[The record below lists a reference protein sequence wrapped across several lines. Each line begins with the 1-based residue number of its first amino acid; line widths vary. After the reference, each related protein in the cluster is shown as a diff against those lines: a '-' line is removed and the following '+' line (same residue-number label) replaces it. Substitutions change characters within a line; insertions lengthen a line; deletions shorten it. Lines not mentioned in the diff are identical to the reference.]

1 MKKLTLEPHRTT
13 IRIRYEETDRMGVV
27 YYANYFV
34 WFEIARTEYFRKRNL
49 SYRELEEKKGL
60 YLMVVDAYCDYKA
73 PATYDDLVFAET
85 TMESIKNTSLQFVYK
100 IFRDSALL
108 ATGRTTHVF
117 TNKSGK
123 PIKIPEEIKEVLLS
137 L

>member
-1 MKKLTLEPHRTT
+1 MKKLILEPHRTA
-13 IRIRYEETDRMGVV
+13 IRVRYKETDRMGVV

-60 YLMVVDAYCDYKA
+60 HLMVVDAYCDYKA
-73 PATYDDLVFAET
+73 PAAYDDLVFAET
-85 TMESIKNTSLQFVYK
+85 SIENIKNTSLQFVYK
-100 IFRDSALL
+100 IFRDSVLL

-123 PIKIPEEIKEVLLS
+123 PIKIPEEIKEALLS

>member
-1 MKKLTLEPHRTT
+1 MKKLTTEPHRAA
-13 IRIRYEETDRMGVV
+13 IRVRYEETDRMGVV

-49 SYRELEEKKGL
+49 SYRKLEEQSQL
-60 YLMVVDAYCDYKA
+60 HLMVVDAYCDYKA
-73 PATYDDLVFAET
+73 PATYDDLVFVET
-85 TMESIKNTSLQFVYK
+85 NIEEIRNTSLKFVYK
-100 IFRDSALL
+100 VSRDSVLL

-123 PIKIPEEIKEVLLS
+123 PIKIPEEIKEALLS